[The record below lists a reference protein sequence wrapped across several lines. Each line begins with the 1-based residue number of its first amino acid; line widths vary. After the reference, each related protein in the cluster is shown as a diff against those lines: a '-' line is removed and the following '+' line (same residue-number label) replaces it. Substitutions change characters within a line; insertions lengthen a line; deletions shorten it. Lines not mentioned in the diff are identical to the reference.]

1 MSTEVTTVEL
11 VLTSVSTTSSV
22 TVEVRV
28 IVVVLYIISW
38 SVGIGLRKTHV
49 GSGVTVVMRNEE
61 QAARAEPLELGVLIA
76 DALLVIDRERTIGRV
91 GIRVPRKHAS
101 SVHVRHGEASASRA
115 SPLRNRKGDR
125 MADVTQNID

>member
-28 IVVVLYIISW
+28 IVVV
-38 SVGIGLRKTHV
+38 V

-76 DALLVIDRERTIGRV
+76 
-91 GIRVPRKHAS
+91 RKHAS